1 LHALSSIRTA
11 GLALASVLFVQ
22 LAGTAAAGQDQGL
35 YLRPGRPSAV
45 VLASGA
51 ANLAR
56 PSDELQLNW
65 ELHFDRR
72 DFSLF
77 SGRLSLQDMIPI
89 AGVMAAADGS
99 MYAYA
104 GARVERPLGR
114 GWLFSPSFAAGLY
127 YRDAGKILGGVLEFR
142 SGLELTYQL
151 RRGRHLGAALYH
163 LSNGSFYDSNPG
175 TESLLV
181 TYRAGLR

>member
-1 LHALSSIRTA
+1 MSSIRTA
-11 GLALASVLFVQ
+11 GLALASVLFAQ
-22 LAGTAAAGQDQGL
+22 LAGTAAAGQEPAIFSPL
-35 YLRPGRPSAV
+35 GRPSAV
-45 VLASGA
+45 TVASGA

-65 ELHFDRR
+65 EVHFDDR

-77 SGRLSLQDMIPI
+77 SGRLAVRDLIPI

-114 GWLFSPSFAAGLY
+114 RWLFSPSLAAGLY
-127 YRDAGKILGGVLEFR
+127 YRDTGKILGGVLEFR
-142 SGLELTYQL
+142 SGLELAYEL
-151 RRGRHLGAALYH
+151 KPGRHLGAALYH